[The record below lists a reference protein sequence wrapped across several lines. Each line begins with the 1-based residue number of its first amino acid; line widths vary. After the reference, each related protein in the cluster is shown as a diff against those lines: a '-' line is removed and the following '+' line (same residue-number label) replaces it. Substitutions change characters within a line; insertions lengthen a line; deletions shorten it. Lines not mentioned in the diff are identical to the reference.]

1 MSNTQLLDEVDRL
14 VDLLHKGRP
23 VELGA
28 IPWASPVLAFGDP
41 ADSRVATL
49 GLNPS
54 NLEFVD
60 RFGRALDAPHH
71 RFESL
76 ATLNA
81 TTWGDVANRGI
92 RRVWQACENYFYG
105 NPYDQW
111 FKRLERLLVGT
122 GASYYTSFGLKACH
136 LDLVPFATAE
146 KWSAL
151 TSLEKAQ
158 LIELGTP
165 SLVRTILASDVR
177 VLILNGSAVVK
188 EFSRL
193 VPSESLEV
201 RPMKSWA
208 LQDGR
213 VQGVGYVGRVS
224 ELGGFELDREL
235 LVLGYNHNIQSSF
248 GVTSAAVSSMGAWI
262 ARCSAGALA

>member
-1 MSNTQLLDEVDRL
+1 MSNSRLLSEVDRL

-23 VELGA
+23 IELGA

-41 ADSRVATL
+41 VNSRVATL

-60 RFGRALDAPHH
+60 RHGRELHAPHH

-76 ATLNA
+76 TTLKVDS
-81 TTWGDVANRGI
+81 WGEVASRGV
-92 RRVWQACENYFYG
+92 RSVLQACENYFYG

-111 FKRLERLLVGT
+111 FKRLEKLLVGT
-122 GASYYTSFGLKACH
+122 GASYYTSFGVKACH

-146 KWSAL
+146 KWSSL
-151 TSLEKAQ
+151 TNCERAQ

-165 SLVRTILASDVR
+165 SLVNTIIASDIR
-177 VLILNGSAVVK
+177 VLVLNGSSVVK
-188 EFSRL
+188 EFSCL
-193 VPSESLEV
+193 VHDETLEA
-201 RPMKSWA
+201 RPMSSWS
-208 LQDGR
+208 LQGGR
-213 VQGVGYVGRVS
+213 VPGVGHIGRIS
-224 ELGGFELDREL
+224 RLGGFALDREL

-248 GVTSAAVSSMGAWI
+248 GVTSEAVSRMATWI
-262 ARCSAGALA
+262 SRCSASALA

>member
-1 MSNTQLLDEVDRL
+1 MSKTKLLEEVSRL
-14 VDLLHKGRP
+14 VELLHKGEP

-28 IPWASPVLAFGDP
+28 IPWASPVLAFGNP
-41 ADSRVATL
+41 IDSQVATL

-60 RFGRALDAPHH
+60 RFGCPLHAPNH

-81 TTWGDVANRGI
+81 VNWGDVASRGI
-92 RRVWQACENYFYG
+92 RRVWQACEDYFYG
-105 NPYDQW
+105 NPYDRW

-122 GASYYTSFGLKACH
+122 GASYYTSLGLKACH

-165 SLVRTILASDVR
+165 SLVRTILASDIR

-193 VPSESLEV
+193 APAESLET
-201 RPMKSWA
+201 RLMKSWA
-208 LQDGR
+208 LQNGR
-213 VQGVGYVGRVS
+213 VQGVSYMGRVS
-224 ELGGFELDREL
+224 QLGGFDLDRSL

-248 GVTSAAVSSMGAWI
+248 GVTSAVISSIGAWI
-262 ARCSAGALA
+262 GCSSTGVLA

>member
-1 MSNTQLLDEVDRL
+1 MSNAQLLSEVDRL
-14 VDLLHKGRP
+14 VDLLHNGRP
-23 VELGA
+23 IELGA

-41 ADSRVATL
+41 VNSRVATL

-60 RFGRALDAPHH
+60 RHGRELHAPHH

-76 ATLNA
+76 NTLKA
-81 TTWGDVANRGI
+81 ESWGEIANRGVS
-92 RRVWQACENYFYG
+92 RVWQACENYFYG

-111 FKRLERLLVGT
+111 FKRLEKLLVGT
-122 GASYYTSFGLKACH
+122 GASYYTSLGVKACH

-146 KWSAL
+146 KWSSL
-151 TSLEKAQ
+151 TNYERAQ

-165 SLVRTILASDVR
+165 SLVKTISASDIR

-188 EFSRL
+188 EFNRL
-193 VPSESLEV
+193 VPDEPLKAHPMSSWSLQE
-201 RPMKSWA
+201 
-208 LQDGR
+208 GR
-213 VQGVGYVGRVS
+213 VQGIGHIGRVS
-224 ELGGFELDREL
+224 RLGGLHLDREL

-248 GVTSAAVSSMGAWI
+248 GVTSEVVSRMATWI
-262 ARCSAGALA
+262 SRCSASALT